1 MGLAVLRRER
11 KHGRPG
17 WPVTSRMVSDSQG
30 LHVGSISWTPQSIPT
45 THVPLVDP
53 GRKKK
58 KKNQQA
64 LQVRESVLLVTN
76 EHSAYSSR

>member
-58 KKNQQA
+58 KKESA
-64 LQVRESVLLVTN
+64 GSAGTRECTVG
-76 EHSAYSSR
+76 HQ